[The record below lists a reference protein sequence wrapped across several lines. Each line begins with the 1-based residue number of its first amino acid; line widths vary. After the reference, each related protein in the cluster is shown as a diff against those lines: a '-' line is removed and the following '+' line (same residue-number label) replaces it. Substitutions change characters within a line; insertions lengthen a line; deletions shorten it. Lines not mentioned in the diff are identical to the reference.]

1 MTGLQYGS
9 GWTLYLQD
17 GCVYVDHME
26 TVGDSTGATL
36 HAAHNQEQIKSEP
49 WRRISQASPTET
61 IDDWI
66 DTAAMRPLV
75 NVSPV
80 SSRRTFVIISI

>member
-1 MTGLQYGS
+1 MTGWPS
-9 GWTLYLQD
+9 ARAACLQD

-26 TVGDSTGATL
+26 AGDSTGATL
-36 HAAHNQEQIKSEP
+36 HAAHNEEQIKSEP
-49 WRRISQASPTET
+49 WRRISQASATET

>member
-1 MTGLQYGS
+1 MI
-9 GWTLYLQD
+9 GWQCARAACLQD

-26 TVGDSTGATL
+26 AGDSTGATL
-36 HAAHNQEQIKSEP
+36 HAAHNEEQIKSEP
-49 WRRISQASPTET
+49 WRRISQASATET

>member
-1 MTGLQYGS
+1 MTGWQT
-9 GWTLYLQD
+9 GWTLYLRD

-66 DTAAMRPLV
+66 DTAAAMRPLV
-75 NVSPV
+75 YVSPV

>member
-1 MTGLQYGS
+1 M
-9 GWTLYLQD
+9 
-17 GCVYVDHME
+17 CVVYVDHME
-26 TVGDSTGATL
+26 TVGDSTSATL

-66 DTAAMRPLV
+66 DTAAAMRPLV

>member
-1 MTGLQYGS
+1 MI
-9 GWTLYLQD
+9 GWPSARAACLQD

-26 TVGDSTGATL
+26 AGDSTGATL
-36 HAAHNQEQIKSEP
+36 HAAHNEEQIKSEP
-49 WRRISQASPTET
+49 WRRISQASATET